1 MTTRKWAALAVL
13 GAVICCVIAFRHRLR
28 ADFIP
33 LDGSRVGPNLIA
45 SLIQWAALFTAA
57 VLLWP
62 PWRARLHRLIDSKL
76 APLHARVEALHAR
89 HDSHAE
95 HLDAL
100 GRSLSDLHS
109 KLDAL
114 TDKESNPCPP

>member
-1 MTTRKWAALAVL
+1 MSARKWTALAVL
-13 GAVICCVIAFRHRLR
+13 GAVICCVVLFRLR
-28 ADFIP
+28 LGADFIP

-45 SLIQWAALFTAA
+45 SLIQGAVIFILA

-76 APLHARVEALHAR
+76 APLHSNLDALHAR
-89 HDSHAE
+89 HDAHTE
-95 HLDAL
+95 HLDRL

-109 KLDAL
+109 KLDSL
-114 TDKESNPCPP
+114 TDKEPTP

>member
-1 MTTRKWAALAVL
+1 MSARKWAALAVL
-13 GAVICCVIAFRHRLR
+13 GDVICCVAIFRHRLG

-45 SLIQWAALFTAA
+45 SALSWAALFVLA

-76 APLHARVEALHAR
+76 APLHSKVDALHAR

-95 HLDAL
+95 HLDRL

-109 KLDAL
+109 KLDSL
-114 TDKESNPCPP
+114 TDKEKP